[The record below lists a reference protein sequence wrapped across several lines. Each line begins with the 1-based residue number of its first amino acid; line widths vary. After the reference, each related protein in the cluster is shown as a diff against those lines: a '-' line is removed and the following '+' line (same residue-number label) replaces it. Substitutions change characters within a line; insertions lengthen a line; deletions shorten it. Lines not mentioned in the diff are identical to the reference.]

1 MKKIVFCFLGLLAVL
16 YTASAQSYTFN
27 HGPYLQELSEHAV
40 TFVFTTSDKGFSWV
54 EVKPDGGEAER
65 HYTVRNGLRD
75 AYNTFNVIRVENLRP
90 DTRYQY
96 RLCSKQ
102 IADFQPYKV
111 TFGDSIVSPWRRFS
125 TPDPKATACSFIA
138 LSDMHQQPDKLGRL
152 LNQAG
157 VGSADMIFYVGDMMN
172 YYDNEETPF
181 RSFID
186 KSVELFASEKPFVLV
201 RGNHE
206 TRGNMAR
213 EYARYVPK
221 SSGKYYGAYRVGDIM
236 FIVLDCG
243 EDKPDDFWVYA
254 GLTDFDG
261 YRTEQAA
268 WFGEL
273 IRSKA
278 YKSAKWRIVMNHFP
292 PLSHMESD
300 NPERHGIQDIT
311 DKFLPLYNQAK
322 IDLMIS
328 GHTHAYEF
336 MSPDKY
342 DRLTF
347 PVIVNSTESVARID
361 IDGRTLKAKVTDT
374 GGNTLKEFT
383 ISKYPAVSTF
393 YKAGA

>member
-383 ISKYPAVSTF
+383 ISK
-393 YKAGA
+393 

>member
-54 EVKPDGGEAER
+54 EVKPDGGEAKR

-236 FIVLDCG
+236 FVVLDCG

-268 WFGEL
+268 WFGKL

-292 PLSHMESD
+292 PLSHMEGD

-347 PVIVNSTESVARID
+347 PVIVNNTESVARID

-383 ISKYPAVSTF
+383 ISK
-393 YKAGA
+393 

>member
-54 EVKPDGGEAER
+54 EVKPDGGEA
-65 HYTVRNGLRD
+65 RNGLRD

-236 FIVLDCG
+236 FVVLDCG

-292 PLSHMESD
+292 PLSHMEGD

-383 ISKYPAVSTF
+383 ISK
-393 YKAGA
+393 

>member
-236 FIVLDCG
+236 FVVLDCG

-292 PLSHMESD
+292 PLSHMEGD

-311 DKFLPLYNQAK
+311 DKFLPLYNQEK

-383 ISKYPAVSTF
+383 ISK
-393 YKAGA
+393 

>member
-236 FIVLDCG
+236 FIVFDCG

-300 NPERHGIQDIT
+300 NPERHGIQDNT
-311 DKFLPLYNQAK
+311 DKFLPQYNQAK

-383 ISKYPAVSTF
+383 ISK
-393 YKAGA
+393 

>member
-40 TFVFTTSDKGFSWV
+40 TFVFTTSDKGFSRV

-383 ISKYPAVSTF
+383 ISK
-393 YKAGA
+393 

>member
-75 AYNTFNVIRVENLRP
+75 AYNTFNGIRVENLRP

-201 RGNHE
+201 RVNHE

-236 FIVLDCG
+236 FIVFDCG

-383 ISKYPAVSTF
+383 ISK
-393 YKAGA
+393 

>member
-236 FIVLDCG
+236 FIVFDCG
-243 EDKPDDFWVYA
+243 EDKPDDFWGYA
-254 GLTDFDG
+254 GLTDGDG
-261 YRTEQAA
+261 YRTEQAG

-273 IRSKA
+273 ICSKA

-383 ISKYPAVSTF
+383 ISK
-393 YKAGA
+393 

>member
-243 EDKPDDFWVYA
+243 EDKPDDFWLYA

-383 ISKYPAVSTF
+383 ISK
-393 YKAGA
+393 

>member
-300 NPERHGIQDIT
+300 NPEHHGIQDIT

-383 ISKYPAVSTF
+383 ISK
-393 YKAGA
+393 

>member
-16 YTASAQSYTFN
+16 YTASAQSCTFN

-54 EVKPDGGEAER
+54 EVKPDGGEAKR

-236 FIVLDCG
+236 FVVLDCG

-268 WFGEL
+268 WFGKL

-292 PLSHMESD
+292 PLSHMEGD

-383 ISKYPAVSTF
+383 ISK
-393 YKAGA
+393 

>member
-206 TRGNMAR
+206 TRGNVAR

-236 FIVLDCG
+236 FIVFDCG

-383 ISKYPAVSTF
+383 ISK
-393 YKAGA
+393 

>member
-40 TFVFTTSDKGFSWV
+40 TIVFTTSDKGFSWV

-236 FIVLDCG
+236 FVVLDCG

-268 WFGEL
+268 WFGKL

-292 PLSHMESD
+292 PLSHMEGD

-383 ISKYPAVSTF
+383 ISK
-393 YKAGA
+393 

>member
-16 YTASAQSYTFN
+16 YTASAQSFTFN

-236 FIVLDCG
+236 FIVFDCG

-383 ISKYPAVSTF
+383 ISK
-393 YKAGA
+393 

>member
-54 EVKPDGGEAER
+54 EVKPDVGEVER

-236 FIVLDCG
+236 FIVFDCG

-383 ISKYPAVSTF
+383 ISK
-393 YKAGA
+393 

>member
-236 FIVLDCG
+236 FIVFDCG

-383 ISKYPAVSTF
+383 INK
-393 YKAGA
+393 

>member
-221 SSGKYYGAYRVGDIM
+221 SSGKYYGAYRMGDIM
-236 FIVLDCG
+236 FVVLDCG

-268 WFGEL
+268 WFGKL

-292 PLSHMESD
+292 PLSHMEGD

-383 ISKYPAVSTF
+383 ISK
-393 YKAGA
+393 

>member
-54 EVKPDGGEAER
+54 DVKPDGGEAER

-236 FIVLDCG
+236 FVVLDCG

-292 PLSHMESD
+292 PLSHMEGD

-383 ISKYPAVSTF
+383 ISK
-393 YKAGA
+393 

>member
-125 TPDPKATACSFIA
+125 TPDPKATACSFIGH
-138 LSDMHQQPDKLGRL
+138 SDMHQQPDKLGRL

-236 FIVLDCG
+236 FVVLDCG

-292 PLSHMESD
+292 PLSHMEGD

-383 ISKYPAVSTF
+383 ISK
-393 YKAGA
+393 

>member
-221 SSGKYYGAYRVGDIM
+221 SSGKSYGAYRVGDIM

-383 ISKYPAVSTF
+383 ISK
-393 YKAGA
+393 

>member
-54 EVKPDGGEAER
+54 DVKPAGGEAER

-383 ISKYPAVSTF
+383 ISK
-393 YKAGA
+393 

>member
-236 FIVLDCG
+236 FVVLDCG
-243 EDKPDDFWVYA
+243 EDKPDDLWVYA

-268 WFGEL
+268 WFGKL

-292 PLSHMESD
+292 PLSHMEGD

-383 ISKYPAVSTF
+383 ISK
-393 YKAGA
+393 

>member
-125 TPDPKATACSFIA
+125 TPDPKATTCSFIA

-292 PLSHMESD
+292 PLSRMESD

-383 ISKYPAVSTF
+383 ISK
-393 YKAGA
+393 

>member
-157 VGSADMIFYVGDMMN
+157 VGSADMIFYVGDMIN

-383 ISKYPAVSTF
+383 ISK
-393 YKAGA
+393 

>member
-125 TPDPKATACSFIA
+125 TPEPKATACSFIA

-236 FIVLDCG
+236 FIVFDCG

-383 ISKYPAVSTF
+383 ISK
-393 YKAGA
+393 

>member
-96 RLCSKQ
+96 RLGSKQ

-236 FIVLDCG
+236 FIVFDCG

-383 ISKYPAVSTF
+383 ISK
-393 YKAGA
+393 

>member
-236 FIVLDCG
+236 FIVFDCG

-374 GGNTLKEFT
+374 RGNTLKEFT
-383 ISKYPAVSTF
+383 ISK
-393 YKAGA
+393 

>member
-157 VGSADMIFYVGDMMN
+157 VGSADMIFYVGDIMN

-383 ISKYPAVSTF
+383 ISK
-393 YKAGA
+393 

>member
-236 FIVLDCG
+236 FVVLDCG

-328 GHTHAYEF
+328 GHTHVYEF

-383 ISKYPAVSTF
+383 ISK
-393 YKAGA
+393 

>member
-236 FIVLDCG
+236 FVVLDCG

-292 PLSHMESD
+292 PLSHMEGD

-328 GHTHAYEF
+328 GHTHVYEF

-383 ISKYPAVSTF
+383 ISK
-393 YKAGA
+393 

>member
-206 TRGNMAR
+206 TRGLFSDHYLDYFPTPTG
-213 EYARYVPK
+213 EPYYAFRQGPVFFVVMD
-221 SSGKYYGAYRVGDIM
+221 G
-236 FIVLDCG
+236 G
-243 EDKPDDFWVYA
+243 EDKPDSDIEYY
-254 GLTDFDG
+254 GLSDFDR
-261 YRTEQAA
+261 YRADQVA
-268 WFGEL
+268 WLKETVASEAFRTAPFKVA
-273 IRSKA
+273 I
-278 YKSAKWRIVMNHFP
+278 IHVP
-292 PLSHMESD
+292 PVNSTW
-300 NPERHGIQDIT
+300 HGPLDV
-311 DKFLPLYNQAK
+311 KKHFLPVLNDAG
-322 IDLMIS
+322 IDLMLC
-328 GHTHAYEF
+328 GHLHSYHYLPAGQTEC
-336 MSPDKY
+336 D
-342 DRLTF
+342 F
-347 PVIVNSTESVARID
+347 PVLINSNDRAVEIEATADALNLKVKDTKKQVVQEL
-361 IDGRTLKAKVTDT
+361 TLKAKQ
-374 GGNTLKEFT
+374 
-383 ISKYPAVSTF
+383 
-393 YKAGA
+393 

>member
-292 PLSHMESD
+292 PLSHMEGD

-383 ISKYPAVSTF
+383 ISK
-393 YKAGA
+393 

>member
-221 SSGKYYGAYRVGDIM
+221 SSGKHYGAYRVGDIM

-383 ISKYPAVSTF
+383 ISK
-393 YKAGA
+393 

>member
-54 EVKPDGGEAER
+54 EVKPDGGEAKR

-125 TPDPKATACSFIA
+125 TPAPKATACSFIA

-172 YYDNEETPF
+172 YYDNKETPF

-236 FIVLDCG
+236 FVVLDCG

-268 WFGEL
+268 WFGKL

-292 PLSHMESD
+292 PLSHMEGD

-383 ISKYPAVSTF
+383 ISK
-393 YKAGA
+393 